1 MDLVVLEKYSFTLT
15 FLAYMVASIIYVLY
29 LAYKNENMVKIGTLA
44 TAIGFVTNTAFLV
57 FRWMISGHAPFVNG
71 FEFLMAFTWGIAGI
85 YLFAEWR
92 YKLSIIGAFVMPVA
106 WLLLA
111 WIALKMPEQARNA
124 ENLMPALQSDWLT
137 IHVATAMVSYG
148 AFALSFGTSIMYLIK
163 KPMEESKSR
172 SDFNKRMP
180 SLDVLDDISYKFI
193 AVGFPLLSLVIITG
207 AIWAEFAW
215 GRYWSWD
222 PKETWSLITWLVY
235 AAYLHARFTYGW
247 RGKRAAWMSIL
258 GFVFVLFTFF
268 GVNYVL
274 QGIHS
279 YGGS

>member
-1 MDLVVLEKYSFTLT
+1 MDLITLEQYSFTVT
-15 FLAYMVASIIYVLY
+15 FIAYMVAAILY
-29 LAYKNENMVKIGTLA
+29 IVYLGYKNDNLAKLATLA
-44 TAIGFVTNTAFLV
+44 TVIGLISNTVLLV
-57 FRWMISGHAPFVNG
+57 ARWIISGHPPFING
-71 FEFLMAFTWGIAGI
+71 YEFLVSFTWGIALL
-85 YLFAEWR
+85 YLYAEWR
-92 YKLSIIGAFVMPVA
+92 YKLNIIGAFVMPIA

-111 WIALKMPEQARNA
+111 YIAVIMPTNMRNA

-148 AFALSFGTSIMYLIK
+148 AFAVSVGVSIMYLIK
-163 KPMEESKSR
+163 QSMENSRSR

-193 AVGFPLLSLVIITG
+193 AIGFPLLSIVIISG
-207 AIWAEFAW
+207 AIWAEYAW

-247 RGKRAAWMSIL
+247 RGNRAAWMSIL
-258 GFVFVLFTFF
+258 GFMFVLFTFF

-274 QGIHS
+274 SGIHS
-279 YGGS
+279 YG

>member
-1 MDLVVLEKYSFTLT
+1 MDLVVLEEYSFTLT
-15 FLAYMVASIIYVLY
+15 FLAYMVASIIYILY
-29 LAYKNENMVKIGTLA
+29 LSYKNENMAKIGTLA
-44 TAIGFVTNTAFLV
+44 AAIGFITNSAFLIL
-57 FRWMISGHAPFVNG
+57 RWIISGRAPFING
-71 FEFLMAFTWGIAGI
+71 FEFIMSFTWGIAGI

-92 YKLSIIGAFVMPVA
+92 YRLRIIGAFVIPVA

-111 WIALKMPEQARNA
+111 WVALKMPESARNA
-124 ENLMPALQSDWLT
+124 ENLMPALQSNWLT

-163 KPMEESKSR
+163 KPMEEGRSR
-172 SDFNKRMP
+172 SEFNRRMP
-180 SLDVLDDISYKFI
+180 SLDILDDISYKFI
-193 AVGFPLLSLVIITG
+193 AVGFPLLSIVIISG

-247 RGKRAAWMSIL
+247 RGSRAAWMSIL
-258 GFVFVLFTFF
+258 GFAFVLFTFF

-274 QGIHS
+274 SGIHS
-279 YGGS
+279 YGAS